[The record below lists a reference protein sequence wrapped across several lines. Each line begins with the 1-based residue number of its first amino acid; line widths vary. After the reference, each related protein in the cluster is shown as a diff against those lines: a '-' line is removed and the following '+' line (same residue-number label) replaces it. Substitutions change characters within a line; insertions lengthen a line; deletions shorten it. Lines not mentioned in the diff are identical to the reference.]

1 MGASGHYDLAMA
13 HPPAISPEPPRGSEA
28 SGDGGAEG
36 RILSLLRRAAV
47 WVVPG
52 SNPADAVYGIVIV
65 GSLLAAEGAIHET
78 YPETVGSVAIVMSLY
93 GFAHVYAELLGTRL
107 ITHARA
113 GRELWGPALVRGVA
127 VLEGASLPLVTL
139 LIAWIAGVA
148 LGDAITAAIWTAVVS
163 LIVLELTAGIL
174 SRSRP
179 LQLALDASVG
189 AAMGLGIL
197 ALKALVA

>member
-1 MGASGHYDLAMA
+1 MA
-13 HPPAISPEPPRGSEA
+13 RPPVISPEPPRGSET
-28 SGDGGAEG
+28 SGARGADG
-36 RILSLLRRAAV
+36 RIIAFLRRAAI

-52 SNPADAVYGIVIV
+52 SNPVDAVYGIVTV
-65 GSLLAAEGAIHET
+65 GALLAAEGAIHET

-107 ITHARA
+107 TAQARP
-113 GRELWGPALVRGVA
+113 GRELWGPALVRGLA

-139 LIAWIAGVA
+139 LVAWISGVA
-148 LGDAITAAIWTAVVS
+148 LGDATTAAIWTAVAS
-163 LIVLELTAGIL
+163 LIVLELAAGIL

-179 LQLALDASVG
+179 VQLVIDACVG